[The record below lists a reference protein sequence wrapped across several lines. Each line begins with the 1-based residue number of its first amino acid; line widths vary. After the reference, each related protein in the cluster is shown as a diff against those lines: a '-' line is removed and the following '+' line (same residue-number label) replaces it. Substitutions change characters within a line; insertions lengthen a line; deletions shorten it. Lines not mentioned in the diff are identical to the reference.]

1 MRFTLRQL
9 EVFLAVAHHQ
19 SISRAADELVMSQSA
34 VSGSLKELEQKHS
47 AQLFDRVG
55 KRLQLNELGARLR
68 PSCEALL
75 VQAAELEQEFT
86 QQRRASEIRVGATLT
101 VGNYLCVE
109 LIDRYRQRT
118 GEGRVHLEV
127 ANTRHIVRELLDF
140 NIDLGMI
147 EGEVQHPD
155 LDVIPWQ
162 SDELVC
168 ICAPAHHLAATGELG
183 IDEIGEVAWILREPG
198 SGTRQTFERA
208 LRGYLSQLNISLEL
222 QHTEAIKRAVQANM
236 GVSCLSRIAVA
247 DALKRGDLVEL
258 AAPALDLHRQLY
270 VILHRQKYLS
280 AGLRTWLAVC
290 GVAPR

>member
-19 SISRAADELVMSQSA
+19 SISRAADELAMSQSA

-183 IDEIGEVAWILREPG
+183 MRGQKTDIAFKDVNWKSLLTLIPYLLEFRARILVALLCLVG
-198 SGTRQTFERA
+198 AKLASVGMV
-208 LRGYLSQLNISLEL
+208 SLL
-222 QHTEAIKRAVQANM
+222 
-236 GVSCLSRIAVA
+236 G
-247 DALKRGDLVEL
+247 
-258 AAPALDLHRQLY
+258 PA
-270 VILHRQKYLS
+270 
-280 AGLRTWLAVC
+280 
-290 GVAPR
+290 